1 MINMLASYNNI
12 SYIFDVSQMNS
23 LTGLP
28 IMKNDIKDF
37 FRPLR
42 QPMDKDP
49 LLLFLIILMG
59 TFIILISCV
68 CESLPVILLLSLS
81 VFIVTVLLYCFIKNN
96 KRQSWKHSGINHG
109 YHNIYHVQIFVTLD
123 IKTLWAFYWRFS
135 KRPTIDRN
143 DTGVGR
149 CLIAFSV

>member
-1 MINMLASYNNI
+1 MLASYNNI
-12 SYIFDVSQMNS
+12 LYIFDVSQMNS

-28 IMKNDIKDF
+28 IMRNDFNDF
-37 FRPLR
+37 FRVLR

-96 KRQSWKHSGINHG
+96 KRQS
-109 YHNIYHVQIFVTLD
+109 
-123 IKTLWAFYWRFS
+123 
-135 KRPTIDRN
+135 
-143 DTGVGR
+143 
-149 CLIAFSV
+149 

>member
-12 SYIFDVSQMNS
+12 LYIFDVSQMNS

-37 FRPLR
+37 FRVLR

-59 TFIILISCV
+59 TFIILTSCV

-81 VFIVTVLLYCFIKNN
+81 VFIVTVLLYK
-96 KRQSWKHSGINHG
+96 KQ
-109 YHNIYHVQIFVTLD
+109 
-123 IKTLWAFYWRFS
+123 
-135 KRPTIDRN
+135 
-143 DTGVGR
+143 
-149 CLIAFSV
+149 

>member
-1 MINMLASYNNI
+1 MINTLASYNGVL
-12 SYIFDVSQMNS
+12 YICDVSQMNS

-28 IMKNDIKDF
+28 IMKNDFNDF

-59 TFIILISCV
+59 TFIILTSCV

-96 KRQSWKHSGINHG
+96 KRQS
-109 YHNIYHVQIFVTLD
+109 
-123 IKTLWAFYWRFS
+123 
-135 KRPTIDRN
+135 
-143 DTGVGR
+143 
-149 CLIAFSV
+149 

>member
-1 MINMLASYNNI
+1 MINTLASYNDVL
-12 SYIFDVSQMNS
+12 YICDDSQMNS

-49 LLLFLIILMG
+49 LLLLLIILMG
-59 TFIILISCV
+59 TFIIVISQV

-81 VFIVTVLLYCFIKNN
+81 VFIVTVLLYSLIKNN
-96 KRQSWKHSGINHG
+96 KRQS
-109 YHNIYHVQIFVTLD
+109 
-123 IKTLWAFYWRFS
+123 
-135 KRPTIDRN
+135 
-143 DTGVGR
+143 
-149 CLIAFSV
+149 

>member
-1 MINMLASYNNI
+1 MFASYNNI
-12 SYIFDVSQMNS
+12 LYIFDVSQMNS

-37 FRPLR
+37 FRVLR

-59 TFIILISCV
+59 TFIILTSCV

-96 KRQSWKHSGINHG
+96 KRQ
-109 YHNIYHVQIFVTLD
+109 
-123 IKTLWAFYWRFS
+123 
-135 KRPTIDRN
+135 
-143 DTGVGR
+143 
-149 CLIAFSV
+149 

>member
-1 MINMLASYNNI
+1 MINTLASYNNI

-96 KRQSWKHSGINHG
+96 KRQ
-109 YHNIYHVQIFVTLD
+109 
-123 IKTLWAFYWRFS
+123 
-135 KRPTIDRN
+135 
-143 DTGVGR
+143 
-149 CLIAFSV
+149 

>member
-12 SYIFDVSQMNS
+12 LSICDDSQMNS
-23 LTGLP
+23 LTELP
-28 IMKNDIKDF
+28 IMKNYINDF

-59 TFIILISCV
+59 TFIILISRV

-81 VFIVTVLLYCFIKNN
+81 VFTVTVLLYCFIKNN
-96 KRQSWKHSGINHG
+96 KRQS
-109 YHNIYHVQIFVTLD
+109 
-123 IKTLWAFYWRFS
+123 
-135 KRPTIDRN
+135 
-143 DTGVGR
+143 
-149 CLIAFSV
+149 

>member
-1 MINMLASYNNI
+1 MINTLASYNGVL
-12 SYIFDVSQMNS
+12 YICDVSQMNS

-28 IMKNDIKDF
+28 IMKNDFNDF
-37 FRPLR
+37 FRVLR

-59 TFIILISCV
+59 TFIILTSCV

-96 KRQSWKHSGINHG
+96 KRQS
-109 YHNIYHVQIFVTLD
+109 
-123 IKTLWAFYWRFS
+123 
-135 KRPTIDRN
+135 
-143 DTGVGR
+143 
-149 CLIAFSV
+149 

>member
-12 SYIFDVSQMNS
+12 LYICDVCQMNS

-28 IMKNDIKDF
+28 IMKNDFNDF
-37 FRPLR
+37 FRVLR

-59 TFIILISCV
+59 TFIILTSCV

-96 KRQSWKHSGINHG
+96 KRQS
-109 YHNIYHVQIFVTLD
+109 
-123 IKTLWAFYWRFS
+123 
-135 KRPTIDRN
+135 
-143 DTGVGR
+143 
-149 CLIAFSV
+149 

>member
-28 IMKNDIKDF
+28 IMKNDFNDF

-42 QPMDKDP
+42 QTMDKDP

-81 VFIVTVLLYCFIKNN
+81 VFIVTVQLYCFIKNN
-96 KRQSWKHSGINHG
+96 KRQ
-109 YHNIYHVQIFVTLD
+109 
-123 IKTLWAFYWRFS
+123 
-135 KRPTIDRN
+135 
-143 DTGVGR
+143 
-149 CLIAFSV
+149 

>member
-1 MINMLASYNNI
+1 MLASYNNI
-12 SYIFDVSQMNS
+12 LYNFDVSQMNS
-23 LTGLP
+23 LNGLP

-59 TFIILISCV
+59 TFIILTSCV

-81 VFIVTVLLYCFIKNN
+81 VFTVTVLLYCFIKNN
-96 KRQSWKHSGINHG
+96 KRQS
-109 YHNIYHVQIFVTLD
+109 
-123 IKTLWAFYWRFS
+123 
-135 KRPTIDRN
+135 
-143 DTGVGR
+143 
-149 CLIAFSV
+149 

>member
-42 QPMDKDP
+42 QPMDKDS

-96 KRQSWKHSGINHG
+96 KRQS
-109 YHNIYHVQIFVTLD
+109 
-123 IKTLWAFYWRFS
+123 
-135 KRPTIDRN
+135 
-143 DTGVGR
+143 
-149 CLIAFSV
+149 

>member
-1 MINMLASYNNI
+1 MLASYNNI
-12 SYIFDVSQMNS
+12 LYIFDVSQMNS

-28 IMKNDIKDF
+28 IMKNDFNDF
-37 FRPLR
+37 FRVLR

-81 VFIVTVLLYCFIKNN
+81 VFTVTVLLYCFIKNN
-96 KRQSWKHSGINHG
+96 KRQS
-109 YHNIYHVQIFVTLD
+109 
-123 IKTLWAFYWRFS
+123 
-135 KRPTIDRN
+135 
-143 DTGVGR
+143 
-149 CLIAFSV
+149 

>member
-1 MINMLASYNNI
+1 MLASYNNI

-28 IMKNDIKDF
+28 IMKNDFNAF

-42 QPMDKDP
+42 QTMDKDP

-59 TFIILISCV
+59 TFIILTSCV

-81 VFIVTVLLYCFIKNN
+81 VFTVTVLLYCFIKNN
-96 KRQSWKHSGINHG
+96 KRQS
-109 YHNIYHVQIFVTLD
+109 
-123 IKTLWAFYWRFS
+123 
-135 KRPTIDRN
+135 
-143 DTGVGR
+143 
-149 CLIAFSV
+149 

>member
-1 MINMLASYNNI
+1 MINMLASYNGVL
-12 SYIFDVSQMNS
+12 YIFDVSQMNS

-28 IMKNDIKDF
+28 IMKNDFNDF
-37 FRPLR
+37 FRVLR

-68 CESLPVILLLSLS
+68 CESLPIILLLSLS

-96 KRQSWKHSGINHG
+96 KRQS
-109 YHNIYHVQIFVTLD
+109 
-123 IKTLWAFYWRFS
+123 
-135 KRPTIDRN
+135 
-143 DTGVGR
+143 
-149 CLIAFSV
+149 

>member
-1 MINMLASYNNI
+1 MINMFASYNNI
-12 SYIFDVSQMNS
+12 LYIFDVSQMNS

-37 FRPLR
+37 FRVLR

-59 TFIILISCV
+59 TFIILTSCV

-96 KRQSWKHSGINHG
+96 KRQ
-109 YHNIYHVQIFVTLD
+109 
-123 IKTLWAFYWRFS
+123 
-135 KRPTIDRN
+135 
-143 DTGVGR
+143 
-149 CLIAFSV
+149 

>member
-1 MINMLASYNNI
+1 MLASYNNI
-12 SYIFDVSQMNS
+12 LYIFDVSQMNS

-28 IMKNDIKDF
+28 IMKNDFNDF
-37 FRPLR
+37 FRVLR

-59 TFIILISCV
+59 TFIILTSCV

-96 KRQSWKHSGINHG
+96 KRQS
-109 YHNIYHVQIFVTLD
+109 
-123 IKTLWAFYWRFS
+123 
-135 KRPTIDRN
+135 
-143 DTGVGR
+143 
-149 CLIAFSV
+149 

>member
-1 MINMLASYNNI
+1 MLASYNNI
-12 SYIFDVSQMNS
+12 LYIFDVSQMNS

-28 IMKNDIKDF
+28 IMRNDFNDF
-37 FRPLR
+37 FRVLR

-81 VFIVTVLLYCFIKNN
+81 VFIVTVLLYCFIK
-96 KRQSWKHSGINHG
+96 KQ
-109 YHNIYHVQIFVTLD
+109 
-123 IKTLWAFYWRFS
+123 
-135 KRPTIDRN
+135 
-143 DTGVGR
+143 
-149 CLIAFSV
+149 

>member
-12 SYIFDVSQMNS
+12 LYICDVSQMNS
-23 LTGLP
+23 LTELP
-28 IMKNDIKDF
+28 IMKNYINDF

-59 TFIILISCV
+59 TFISRV

-81 VFIVTVLLYCFIKNN
+81 VFTVTVLLYCFIKNN
-96 KRQSWKHSGINHG
+96 KRQS
-109 YHNIYHVQIFVTLD
+109 
-123 IKTLWAFYWRFS
+123 
-135 KRPTIDRN
+135 
-143 DTGVGR
+143 
-149 CLIAFSV
+149 

>member
-1 MINMLASYNNI
+1 MLASYNGVL
-12 SYIFDVSQMNS
+12 YIFDVSQMNS

-28 IMKNDIKDF
+28 IMKNDFNDF
-37 FRPLR
+37 FRVLR

-68 CESLPVILLLSLS
+68 CESLPIILLLSLS

-96 KRQSWKHSGINHG
+96 KRQS
-109 YHNIYHVQIFVTLD
+109 
-123 IKTLWAFYWRFS
+123 
-135 KRPTIDRN
+135 
-143 DTGVGR
+143 
-149 CLIAFSV
+149 

>member
-12 SYIFDVSQMNS
+12 LYIFDVSQMNS

-28 IMKNDIKDF
+28 IMRNDFNDF
-37 FRPLR
+37 FRVLR

-81 VFIVTVLLYCFIKNN
+81 VFIVTVLLYCFIK
-96 KRQSWKHSGINHG
+96 KQ
-109 YHNIYHVQIFVTLD
+109 
-123 IKTLWAFYWRFS
+123 
-135 KRPTIDRN
+135 
-143 DTGVGR
+143 
-149 CLIAFSV
+149 

>member
-1 MINMLASYNNI
+1 MINTLASYNNI
-12 SYIFDVSQMNS
+12 LYIFDVSQMNS

-28 IMKNDIKDF
+28 IMKNDFNDF

-81 VFIVTVLLYCFIKNN
+81 VFIVTVLLYCFIK
-96 KRQSWKHSGINHG
+96 KQ
-109 YHNIYHVQIFVTLD
+109 
-123 IKTLWAFYWRFS
+123 
-135 KRPTIDRN
+135 
-143 DTGVGR
+143 
-149 CLIAFSV
+149 

>member
-12 SYIFDVSQMNS
+12 LYIFDVNQMNS
-23 LTGLP
+23 LNGLP

-59 TFIILISCV
+59 TFIILTSCV

-96 KRQSWKHSGINHG
+96 KRQS
-109 YHNIYHVQIFVTLD
+109 
-123 IKTLWAFYWRFS
+123 
-135 KRPTIDRN
+135 
-143 DTGVGR
+143 
-149 CLIAFSV
+149 

>member
-1 MINMLASYNNI
+1 MLASYNGVL
-12 SYIFDVSQMNS
+12 YIFDVSQMNS

-28 IMKNDIKDF
+28 IMKNDFNDF
-37 FRPLR
+37 FRVLR

-96 KRQSWKHSGINHG
+96 KRQS
-109 YHNIYHVQIFVTLD
+109 
-123 IKTLWAFYWRFS
+123 
-135 KRPTIDRN
+135 
-143 DTGVGR
+143 
-149 CLIAFSV
+149 

>member
-12 SYIFDVSQMNS
+12 LYIFDVSQMNS

-28 IMKNDIKDF
+28 IMKNDFNDF
-37 FRPLR
+37 FRVLR

-81 VFIVTVLLYCFIKNN
+81 VFIVTVLLYCFIK
-96 KRQSWKHSGINHG
+96 KQ
-109 YHNIYHVQIFVTLD
+109 
-123 IKTLWAFYWRFS
+123 
-135 KRPTIDRN
+135 
-143 DTGVGR
+143 
-149 CLIAFSV
+149 

>member
-1 MINMLASYNNI
+1 MLASYNNI
-12 SYIFDVSQMNS
+12 LYIFDVSQMNS

-28 IMKNDIKDF
+28 IMKNDFNDF
-37 FRPLR
+37 FRVLR

-96 KRQSWKHSGINHG
+96 KRQS
-109 YHNIYHVQIFVTLD
+109 
-123 IKTLWAFYWRFS
+123 
-135 KRPTIDRN
+135 
-143 DTGVGR
+143 
-149 CLIAFSV
+149 